1 MILTRVSEE
10 MIMRFRVVLQTLASG
25 RKMNSAEF
33 GKYATTAEM
42 FVKEYLWYYMPAA
55 VYKVLM
61 LMDVNGVLML
71 MLMVVIDSAVL
82 PLGKFSEEAS
92 EAKNKE
98 YKYARLNTTR
108 KSSRTATNEDLIHAL
123 LVSSDPVIFSLRCFL
138 EKEPTDLNEKLFNCC
153 IKMKS
158 IMKIM
163 SNFFK

>member
-1 MILTRVSEE
+1 
-10 MIMRFRVVLQTLASG
+10 LQTLASG
-25 RKMNSAEF
+25 RKINSAEF

-42 FVKEYLWYYMPAA
+42 LVKEYLWYYMPAA

-61 LMDVNGVLML
+61 NGEII
-71 MLMVVIDSAVL
+71 IDSAVS

-138 EKEPTDLNEKLFNCC
+138 KKEPTALNEKLFNCC

-158 IMKIM
+158 VMEIM